1 MLFTSVS
8 VSFAAKSK
16 DPTPT
21 AEPIPQP
28 TLSPDAPEYDKEH
41 PENLSPDQLYAL
53 SAVLMTQDK
62 GEVIFEKDADERRY
76 PASMTKILTVLIALM
91 FVDDLNERNKDGKL
105 YIRGERMYDSIELQ
119 KTLLMGKRT
128 LQRYRTS
135 GQLPYIKLRR
145 TCYYRES
152 DVVRLLEEDGKYFDQ
167 RAKDRFL
174 TSVKTGKAESFGNR

>member
-1 MLFTSVS
+1 MEIDT
-8 VSFAAKSK
+8 
-16 DPTPT
+16 
-21 AEPIPQP
+21 E
-28 TLSPDAPEYDKEH
+28 
-41 PENLSPDQLYAL
+41 
-53 SAVLMTQDK
+53 
-62 GEVIFEKDADERRY
+62 IFESFMKSVTER
-76 PASMTKILTVLIALM
+76 LTRLEKMIQML
-91 FVDDLNERNKDGKL
+91 VDDLNERNKDGKL

-128 LQRYRTS
+128 LQRYRSS

>member
-1 MLFTSVS
+1 MEIDT
-8 VSFAAKSK
+8 
-16 DPTPT
+16 
-21 AEPIPQP
+21 E
-28 TLSPDAPEYDKEH
+28 
-41 PENLSPDQLYAL
+41 
-53 SAVLMTQDK
+53 
-62 GEVIFEKDADERRY
+62 IFESFMKSVTER
-76 PASMTKILTVLIALM
+76 LTRLEKMIQML
-91 FVDDLNERNKDGKL
+91 VDDLNERNKDGKL

-152 DVVRLLEEDGKYFDQ
+152 DVVSLLEEDGKYFDQ

>member
-1 MLFTSVS
+1 MEIDTEVFENFMKTV
-8 VSFAAKSK
+8 
-16 DPTPT
+16 T
-21 AEPIPQP
+21 ER
-28 TLSPDAPEYDKEH
+28 LSR
-41 PENLSPDQLYAL
+41 Q
-53 SAVLMTQDK
+53 
-62 GEVIFEKDADERRY
+62 EK
-76 PASMTKILTVLIALM
+76 MIQIL
-91 FVDDLNERNKDGKL
+91 VDDLNERNKDGKL

-119 KTLLMGKRT
+119 KPLLMGKRT

-174 TSVKTGKAESFGNR
+174 TSVKTSKAESFGNR

>member
-1 MLFTSVS
+1 MEIDT
-8 VSFAAKSK
+8 
-16 DPTPT
+16 
-21 AEPIPQP
+21 E
-28 TLSPDAPEYDKEH
+28 
-41 PENLSPDQLYAL
+41 
-53 SAVLMTQDK
+53 
-62 GEVIFEKDADERRY
+62 IFENFMKAVTER
-76 PASMTKILTVLIALM
+76 LTRQEKMIQML
-91 FVDDLNERNKDGKL
+91 VDDLKERNKDGKL

>member
-1 MLFTSVS
+1 MEIDT
-8 VSFAAKSK
+8 
-16 DPTPT
+16 
-21 AEPIPQP
+21 E
-28 TLSPDAPEYDKEH
+28 
-41 PENLSPDQLYAL
+41 
-53 SAVLMTQDK
+53 
-62 GEVIFEKDADERRY
+62 IFENFIKAVTERLNRQEK
-76 PASMTKILTVLIALM
+76 MIQML
-91 FVDDLNERNKDGKL
+91 VDNLNERNKDGKL

-167 RAKDRFL
+167 RAKNRFL
-174 TSVKTGKAESFGNR
+174 TSVKTEKADSFGNR

>member
-1 MLFTSVS
+1 MEIDT
-8 VSFAAKSK
+8 
-16 DPTPT
+16 
-21 AEPIPQP
+21 E
-28 TLSPDAPEYDKEH
+28 
-41 PENLSPDQLYAL
+41 
-53 SAVLMTQDK
+53 
-62 GEVIFEKDADERRY
+62 IFENFMKAVTERLSRQEK
-76 PASMTKILTVLIALM
+76 MIQML
-91 FVDDLNERNKDGKL
+91 VDDLNERNKDGKL

-152 DVVRLLEEDGKYFDQ
+152 DVVRLLEENGKYFDQ

-174 TSVKTGKAESFGNR
+174 TSVKTGKADFFGNR

>member
-1 MLFTSVS
+1 MEIDT
-8 VSFAAKSK
+8 
-16 DPTPT
+16 
-21 AEPIPQP
+21 E
-28 TLSPDAPEYDKEH
+28 
-41 PENLSPDQLYAL
+41 
-53 SAVLMTQDK
+53 
-62 GEVIFEKDADERRY
+62 IFESFMKSVTER
-76 PASMTKILTVLIALM
+76 LTRLEKMIQML
-91 FVDDLNERNKDGKL
+91 VDDLNERNKDGKL

>member
-1 MLFTSVS
+1 MEIDT
-8 VSFAAKSK
+8 
-16 DPTPT
+16 D
-21 AEPIPQP
+21 
-28 TLSPDAPEYDKEH
+28 
-41 PENLSPDQLYAL
+41 
-53 SAVLMTQDK
+53 
-62 GEVIFEKDADERRY
+62 IFESFMKSVTER
-76 PASMTKILTVLIALM
+76 LIHQEKMIQML
-91 FVDDLNERNKDGKL
+91 VDDLNERNKDGKL

-145 TCYYRES
+145 TCYYREC

-174 TSVKTGKAESFGNR
+174 NSVKTEKAESFGNR

>member
-1 MLFTSVS
+1 MEIDTERLENFMKAITERLGRQEKMIQML
-8 VSFAAKSK
+8 
-16 DPTPT
+16 
-21 AEPIPQP
+21 
-28 TLSPDAPEYDKEH
+28 
-41 PENLSPDQLYAL
+41 
-53 SAVLMTQDK
+53 
-62 GEVIFEKDADERRY
+62 
-76 PASMTKILTVLIALM
+76 
-91 FVDDLNERNKDGKL
+91 VDDLNERNKDGKL

-174 TSVKTGKAESFGNR
+174 TCLKTEKAESFGNR